1 MSKGDSSDSGASAD
15 LDIATIKQALAS
27 SSTATRITQLRSIE
41 ERFTQKSLDG
51 TSIARLLPLFFG
63 THAFYTDRQSRLSVQ
78 KCLVALI
85 AAGVDSKTIAPLIA
99 ALRKESQKH
108 GIAPTNAFVLVEWCS
123 LFMQHLDASLW
134 DQFASDIIL
143 TEADAL
149 EKCHQS
155 VSRKSVAHSAIV
167 VTRRG
172 LRKLFSSLELS
183 EKRLSASVDVLAT
196 KGAQSTPRNAVLL
209 GVIAGVSA
217 RKDHLRPVLE
227 SLKPKYYEFFTR
239 EITGSRTA
247 VPEHLVLGL
256 GDFFTSFA
264 TLQEI
269 SKELVPALEKGLLR
283 APEVILGGV
292 VTPLV
297 RSLPDSFDL
306 SNILEKNLLK
316 PLLSN
321 AKSTNPA
328 IRTCALDAFRVLVN
342 KSTSTTSLEKV
353 INEIATPLKSGKLA
367 SPDHRILHAQMLEA
381 APLSMSSAEQVASAI
396 SLIAAK
402 EGNEGALAA
411 ETSALAKAV
420 TFLLANDGEV
430 PKAVLDSVTKGLA
443 EKKIPS
449 RKYWLLRVGV
459 ILHSLAGVKSVSPGM
474 VAFVEAAVPKI
485 AATFTEVTA
494 NAATAAQSGLI
505 VGAYILTA
513 VSPHIQRLLPGS
525 AADSSLKNASVTKQS
540 LSLDPKSSFLL
551 SHRIYS
557 KITIEEDLVWFSRA
571 LSSVF
576 QSLEQNSD
584 GQVALA
590 WSEAIIYLIS
600 AQSVPY
606 EKTIAKEDLES
617 QANSLLVLARQEL
630 IPRANWIELCL
641 RMELDPGEL
650 VTKYQDELV
659 AEIEN
664 KTSFDQKTDAIKKAA
679 YNAAADLAF
688 VAPETIISRLL
699 ETLRRDLN
707 ISQLQDIGPVEAA
720 IFRTPEGTAFVDVL
734 AKKSQQGLDKNK
746 KDYDILKWEEEL
758 KSQLEKKKGQQK
770 KLTPEEN
777 AKVNAQLKKESQI
790 RQSITEIEARLL
802 RGIGI
807 IQSLATGPPT
817 DATQWLGTAVS
828 LLIGIMD
835 AGATLITGDAA
846 PLTYITCAEKV
857 TERLGSMRP
866 FVGVAALRLRGVSL
880 AENYQEEAV
889 EDLITRV
896 LYRLRFAGEQ
906 RPFDSVSLIYALP
919 LVLDLLRKGGVGD
932 SPDDA
937 DAQLVLAIEF
947 LSYHTDVCSD
957 EAVPRAE
964 LLSVL
969 ISSMQAYA
977 QHYKLLKDCFAD
989 MCRCIAPN
997 MNREEMM
1004 VLAKG
1009 ALVPETRVRSTVLQS
1024 ISADVDMSELSYS
1037 DEIWI
1042 AAHDDEEEN
1051 QDLGHEIWEESGFEV
1066 TAEVPLRML
1075 PFLESKDGQ
1084 LRRGAAR
1091 SLAEASSLHNDSL
1104 DAVLDQL
1111 KATYAELAKP
1121 RVQLLDEFGMPK
1133 KMDLSDPWEGRQGI
1147 ATAFKELS
1155 PVLKIEHLDPLFDFL
1170 IGAGPLG
1177 DKNGAVRSEML
1188 DASIK
1193 AIDVHGKSILDQLM
1207 TKFEK
1212 TLEQPDKNSDA
1223 SDRVN
1228 EAVIIMY
1235 GALARHLSPGDPKIP
1250 IVIDRLVATLS
1261 TPSETVQ
1268 YAIAECLP
1276 PLIRACPDQ
1285 SSKYFSQVT
1294 EQLLSSKK
1302 YAVQR
1307 GSAYGLAGLV
1317 MGRGI
1322 AALREYRIL
1331 STLTD
1336 AMENKKEANQRE
1348 AALLAYELL
1357 ATMLGRVFEPYVIQ
1371 VVPQLLTGFGDAN
1384 ANVRDACLAAAK
1396 ACFARLSSY
1405 GVKQIMPTLLYG
1417 LDEQQWRSKKGACDL
1432 LGAMAYLDPQQLA
1445 NSLPDIIP
1453 PLTGVLN
1460 DSHKEVRSAANRSLK
1475 RFGEVITNPE
1485 IKSLVDIIL
1494 KALSDPTKYT
1504 DEALDSLIKVQFVH
1518 YLDAPSLALVT
1529 RILQR
1534 GLGDRSNTKRKA
1546 AQVIGSL
1553 AHLTEKKDIIMH
1565 LPVLVAGLKIAV
1577 VDPVPTTR
1585 ATASRALGSL
1595 VEKLGEDT
1603 LPDLI
1608 PGLMQTLKSDTGAGD
1623 RLGSAQAL
1631 SEVLAGLGTTR
1642 LEETLPTILQN
1653 VESSKP
1659 AVREGF
1665 MSLFIFLP
1673 VCFGNSFSNYLGRI
1687 IPPILAGLADDIE
1700 SIRETAL
1707 RAGRLLVKNFA
1718 ARAVDLLL
1726 PELERGLAD
1735 DSYRIRLSSV
1745 ELVGDLLFNLTGIK
1759 AGTEAED
1766 IEDDEN
1772 IKEAGASLKETL
1784 GEEKRNKILSALY
1797 VCRCDTAGAV
1807 RSAAIAVWK
1816 VLVHSPRTLKE
1827 LVPTLTQ
1834 LLIRRLGSSNME
1846 HKVIASN
1853 ALGELIRKAGDGV
1866 LSSLLPTLEEGLQTS
1881 TDVDA
1886 KQGIC
1891 LALRELISSASPEAL
1906 EDHEKTLIS
1915 VVRTALTDSDD
1926 EVREAAAEAF
1936 DSLQQM
1942 FGKRAVDQVLPFLL
1956 NLLRSEGEADNALQA
1971 LLTLLTET
1979 TRSNIILPN
1988 LIPTLTTPPISSFDA
2003 KALASLS
2010 KVAGPAMNRRL
2021 PNIINSLMDNEIN
2034 CKEDGLRDELATSFD
2049 TVIQSI
2055 DEYDGL
2061 NTVMNVLL
2069 QLLKHEDHRRRS
2081 ATARHLGNFFT
2092 AASVDYSRYNQD
2104 IIRSLL
2110 NSFDDRDEDVV
2121 KAAWAALSA
2130 FTKKLRK
2137 EEMESLVIS
2146 TRQTL
2151 QRVGVA
2157 GANLRGFELPKG
2169 INAVLPIFLQG
2180 LMNGTADQRVQAALG
2195 ISDIVDRTSEASL
2208 KPFVTQI
2215 TGPLIRVVS
2224 ERATEVKSAILLT
2237 LNNLLDKMP
2246 AALKPFLPQ
2255 LQRTFAKSLADS
2267 SSETLRTRAAKAL
2280 GTLIKYTPRIDP
2292 LIAELVTGSKT
2303 ADPGVKTAMLKA
2315 LYEVISKAGANMG
2328 EASRASVLS
2337 LIDMDTDERDDT
2349 MTITN
2354 AKLLGALI
2362 KNVSEEAA
2370 QGLLKNRVA
2379 TTHFTHSSVLALNS
2393 VLVESPDALLQSSL
2407 ADDLPDLLCQGV
2419 TNKNVFVADNCIL
2432 ASGKYLLSDSPKT
2445 FETTKGV
2452 FEALATA
2459 IQPGNAT
2466 DSRRLALVVVRTI
2479 CRKDMEMVRPHVALL
2494 AQPIFASVRDPVIP
2508 VKLAAEA
2515 AFVELF
2521 NVADEDSRIF
2531 DKFMAGPGMD
2541 LPANTKRSMG
2551 DYFKRVAMRLGSQIR
2566 ERREA
2571 EGGQGG
2577 LGLSNDEA
2585 EDEKEIWSP
2594 DASECLLRTPTTW
2607 KVKIII
2613 DNVSDWNNKTAF
2625 LSRLPTLCEVRV
2637 TCGKSPRL
2645 VRQTESSAL
2654 EPTNPK
2660 GGSLHPTS
2668 IEDRPSPLTT
2678 IKMVN
2683 LRTQKRLASAV
2694 IGCGQRKIWLDPNE
2708 QSEISNAN
2716 SRQTIRKL
2724 ISDGLII
2731 RKPTTQHSRSRAR
2744 ELNLARREGR
2754 HRGYG
2759 KRKGTADARMP
2770 SQVLWMRRLRVLRR
2784 LLVKY
2789 RASGKIDKHLY
2800 HELYHSSKGNA
2811 FKHKR
2816 ALVEHIHRAKAEK
2829 ARESALQE
2837 EMDAKRAKNKAARER
2852 KQERAVAKRNAL
2864 LAEEGFGAVTV
2875 CQSSLFARGTLIIRV
2890 SALPELPPPPPPPT
2904 SSALNKSIVSV
2915 NDVLS
2920 ERALDNQSPQ
2930 PPREAAFVFVFSIAA
2945 DAMSLA
2951 GVRGTSRVLRSIARP
2966 VAVSATCTRPASSLA
2981 LEDQQQALS
2990 AHLNKADPAV
3000 FDIIEKEKERQ
3011 KHFINLIP
3019 SENFTSQA
3027 VLDALGSVMQNK
3039 YSEGYP
3045 GARYYGGN
3053 EFIDQSERLCQQRA
3067 LESFGLDPKLWG
3079 VNVQALSGAPAN
3091 LYVYS
3096 ALMNT
3101 HDRLMG
3107 LDLPHGG
3114 HLSHGYQTPTKKI
3127 SAISKYFETLP
3138 YRLNETTGYIDYD
3151 KLEEMASIYRPK
3163 VIVAGASAYSRLID
3177 YQRMR
3182 EICDKVNAYLLAD
3195 IAHISGLVA
3204 AKVIPGPFAHADI
3217 VTTTSHKSLRGP
3229 RGAMIFFRKGVR
3241 RQNPKTKEDILYDLE
3256 GPINNSVF
3264 PGHQGGPHNHTI
3276 TALAVALKQAQTPEF
3291 QAYQSQVLKNAKAF
3305 AKRLSEPKGKGG
3317 LGYKLVSG
3325 GTDNHLVLADLKPQ
3339 GIDGGRVERVLELVG
3354 VAANK
3359 NTVPGDRSA
3368 LVPGGLRM
3376 GTPAMTTR
3384 GFSEDDFVR
3393 VADVVDRAIII
3404 ASRIDKAARKA
3415 AEEKGDK
3422 SPGKIK
3428 VFLEHLGDGE
3438 TQSEIVQLRS
3448 EVEDWVGTY
3457 PLPWSTAQ

>member
-1 MSKGDSSDSGASAD
+1 MCASPRPLPRFYQPADPSSAA
-15 LDIATIKQALAS
+15 LDNGS
-27 SSTATRITQLRSIE
+27 ITNLLQL
-41 ERFTQKSLDG
+41 L
-51 TSIARLLPLFFG
+51 FG
-63 THAFYTDRQSRLSVQ
+63 TYAFYADRQSRLSVQ
-78 KCLVALI
+78 KCLIALI
-85 AAGVDSKTIAPLIA
+85 SSGVDSKTIAPLIT
-99 ALRKESQKH
+99 ALRKESQKP

-123 LFMQHLDASLW
+123 LFMQHLDASQW
-134 DQFASDIIL
+134 DQFATDIIL
-143 TEADAL
+143 ADADAL
-149 EKCHQS
+149 EKCHQP

-172 LRKLFSSLELS
+172 LRKLFPSNELS
-183 EKRLSASVDVLAT
+183 EKRLSAAVDVLAT

-217 RKDHLRPVLE
+217 RKDHLRPLLD
-227 SLKPKYYEFFTR
+227 SLKSKYYDFFTR
-239 EITGSRTA
+239 EIIGSRTA
-247 VPEHLVLGL
+247 VPEHVVLGL

-264 TLQEI
+264 TLEEI
-269 SKELVPALEKGLLR
+269 SKELIPALEKGLLR

-297 RSLPDSFDL
+297 RSLPDTFDL
-306 SNILEKNLLK
+306 SKVLEQNLLK

-321 AKSTNPA
+321 AKSTNAA
-328 IRTCALDAFRVLVN
+328 IRAGSLGAFSALVN
-342 KSTSTTSLEKV
+342 KSGDTASLEKV
-353 INEIATPLKSGKLA
+353 INEVATPLKSGKLA
-367 SPDHRILHAQMLEA
+367 SPDHRILHAQMLQA
-381 APLSMSSAEQVASAI
+381 APLSKSSAEQVANAVSI
-396 SLIAAK
+396 IAAK

-420 TFLLANDGEV
+420 AFLLTNDAEV
-430 PKAVLDSVTKGLA
+430 PKSVLESVTKGLT
-443 EKKIPS
+443 ERKIPS
-449 RKYWLLRVGV
+449 RKYWLLRVGA
-459 ILHSLAGVKSVSPGM
+459 ILQPLTEVQSVSSGM
-474 VAFVEAAVPKI
+474 AAFVDAVIPKMI
-485 AATFTEVTA
+485 TTFTEVTT
-494 NAATAAQSGLI
+494 NAASAAQSGLI

-513 VSPHIQRLLPGS
+513 VSTHIQRLLPGS
-525 AADSSLKNASVTKQS
+525 AADVSMAKSSVTKQS
-540 LSLDPKSSFLL
+540 LSLDSKSSFLL

-557 KITIEEDLVWFSRA
+557 KVTADEDLRWFSRA
-571 LSSVF
+571 LNSIF
-576 QSLEQNSD
+576 HSLEQNSD
-584 GQVALA
+584 NQVTLA
-590 WSEAIIYLIS
+590 WSEAMIHLITAQTVPATIQQETSKILSDLYIRSPKLVSSFIITGLWDHLRHSGSPDKEPSSGAHNLIQVVKAICLTPS
-600 AQSVPY
+600 EI
-606 EKTIAKEDLES
+606 EKSGATVDKEDLES
-617 QANSLLVLARQEL
+617 QANNLLVLARPEL
-630 IPRANWIELCL
+630 IPRTNWIDLCL
-641 RMELDPGEL
+641 RMELDPGNL
-650 VTKYQDELV
+650 VKKYQDELV
-659 AEIEN
+659 TEIEN
-664 KTSFDQKTDAIKKAA
+664 QTSFNQKVCMPLIKSKCLANQSGQVDAIKKAA

-688 VAPETIISRLL
+688 VAPETIIPRLL

-707 ISQLQDIGPVEAA
+707 AEQLHDIGPVEAA
-720 IFRTPEGTAFVDVL
+720 IFRTPEGTVFVDVL
-734 AKKSQQGLDKNK
+734 AKKSQQVIDKNK

-758 KSQLEKKKGQQK
+758 RSQLEKKKGQQK
-770 KLTPEEN
+770 KLTPDEN
-777 AKVNAQLKKESQI
+777 AKVNAQLKKESLI

-807 IQSLATGPPT
+807 IRSLATGPPT

-835 AGATLITGDAA
+835 AGATMITGDAA
-846 PLTYITCAEKV
+846 PLAYITCADKV

-880 AENYQEEAV
+880 AENYQEEPV
-889 EDLITRV
+889 EDLVTRV

-919 LVLDLLRKGGVGD
+919 LVLELLRKGGVGN
-932 SPDDA
+932 SADDA

-969 ISSMQAYA
+969 ITSMQAYA
-977 QHYKLLKDCFAD
+977 QHYKLLRDCFAD

-997 MNREEMM
+997 MDREEM
-1004 VLAKG
+1004 VILAKG

-1024 ISADVDMSELSYS
+1024 ISAEVDMSELGYS

-1051 QDLGHEIWEESGFEV
+1051 QDLGREIWEESGFEV
-1066 TAEVPLRML
+1066 TPEVPLKML

-1084 LRRGAAR
+1084 LRRAAAR
-1091 SLAEASSLHNDSL
+1091 SLAEASSLHNESL
-1104 DAVLDQL
+1104 HAVFDQL
-1111 KATYAELAKP
+1111 KATYIELAKP
-1121 RVQLLDEFGMPK
+1121 RVQQLDEFGMPK

-1147 ATAFKELS
+1147 ATAFKEIA
-1155 PVLKIEHLDPLFDFL
+1155 PVFKVDQLDPFFDFL
-1170 IGAGPLG
+1170 IDAGPLG

-1193 AIDVHGKSILDQLM
+1193 AIEIHGKGILDRLM
-1207 TKFEK
+1207 SKFEQ

-1223 SDRVN
+1223 ADRVN

-1250 IVIDRLVATLS
+1250 TVIDRLVATLS

-1285 SSKYFSQVT
+1285 SSKYFGQIM
-1294 EQLLSSKK
+1294 EQLLTSKK

-1357 ATMLGRVFEPYVIQ
+1357 SAMLGRVFEPYVIQ
-1371 VVPQLLTGFGDAN
+1371 IVPQLLTGFGDAN
-1384 ANVRDACLAAAK
+1384 ANVREACLAAAK
-1396 ACFARLSSY
+1396 ACFAKLSSY
-1405 GVKQIMPTLLYG
+1405 GVKRIMPTLLDG
-1417 LDEQQWRSKKGACDL
+1417 LEEQQWRSKKGACDL

-1460 DSHKEVRSAANRSLK
+1460 DSHKEVRAAANRSLK
-1475 RFGEVITNPE
+1475 RFGEVINNPE

-1553 AHLTEKKDIIMH
+1553 AHLTEKKDVVMH

-1687 IPPILAGLADDIE
+1687 VPPILAGLADDVE

-1759 AGTEAED
+1759 AGTEADD
-1766 IEDDEN
+1766 IEEDEN

-1853 ALGELIRKAGDGV
+1853 ALGELIRKAGDSV

-1891 LALRELISSASPEAL
+1891 FALRELISSASPEAL

-1915 VVRTALTDSDD
+1915 VVRTALTDSD
-1926 EVREAAAEAF
+1926 ENVREAAAEAF
-1936 DSLQQM
+1936 DSLQQI

-1956 NLLRSEGEADNALQA
+1956 NLLRSEDEADNALQA

-1979 TRSNIILPN
+1979 SRSNIILPN
-1988 LIPTLTTPPISSFDA
+1988 LIPTLTTPPISAFDA

-2034 CKEDGLRDELATSFD
+2034 CKDDGLHEELATSFD

-2069 QLLKHEDHRRRS
+2069 QLLKHEDHRRRA
-2081 ATARHLGNFFT
+2081 ATARHLGNFFA

-2110 NSFDDRDEDVV
+2110 NSFDDRDADVV
-2121 KAAWAALSA
+2121 KASWTALSA

-2169 INAVLPIFLQG
+2169 INAILPIFLQG

-2246 AALKPFLPQ
+2246 VALKPFLPQ
-2255 LQRTFAKSLADS
+2255 LQRTFAKSLADP

-2337 LIDMDTDERDDT
+2337 LIDMDTDERDEA

-2362 KNVSEEAA
+2362 KNVPEEAA
-2370 QGLLKNRVA
+2370 LGLLKNRVA
-2379 TTHFTHSSVLALNS
+2379 TSHFTHSSVLALNS
-2393 VLVESPDALLQSSL
+2393 VLAESPDALLQSSL
-2407 ADDLPDLLCQGV
+2407 ADDLPELLCQGV

-2432 ASGKYLLSDSPKT
+2432 ATGKYLLSDSPKT
-2445 FETTKGV
+2445 FETTKGI
-2452 FEALATA
+2452 FEALAA
-2459 IQPGNAT
+2459 VIQPGNAT
-2466 DSRRLALVVVRTI
+2466 DSRRLALVVVRTVS
-2479 CRKDMEMVRPHVALL
+2479 RKDMEMVRPHVALL

-2521 NVADEDSRIF
+2521 NVADEESRIF
-2531 DKFMAGPGMD
+2531 DKFMAGPGAD

-2551 DYFKRVAMRLGSQIR
+2551 DYFKRVAMRLGSQAR

-2585 EDEKEIWSP
+2585 EDEKEIWSVGKV
-2594 DASECLLRTPTTW
+2594 DVGSE
-2607 KVKIII
+2607 
-2613 DNVSDWNNKTAF
+2613 AF
-2625 LSRLPTLCEVRV
+2625 S
-2637 TCGKSPRL
+2637 
-2645 VRQTESSAL
+2645 
-2654 EPTNPK
+2654 
-2660 GGSLHPTS
+2660 
-2668 IEDRPSPLTT
+2668 
-2678 IKMVN
+2678 
-2683 LRTQKRLASAV
+2683 
-2694 IGCGQRKIWLDPNE
+2694 
-2708 QSEISNAN
+2708 
-2716 SRQTIRKL
+2716 
-2724 ISDGLII
+2724 
-2731 RKPTTQHSRSRAR
+2731 
-2744 ELNLARREGR
+2744 
-2754 HRGYG
+2754 
-2759 KRKGTADARMP
+2759 
-2770 SQVLWMRRLRVLRR
+2770 
-2784 LLVKY
+2784 
-2789 RASGKIDKHLY
+2789 
-2800 HELYHSSKGNA
+2800 
-2811 FKHKR
+2811 
-2816 ALVEHIHRAKAEK
+2816 
-2829 ARESALQE
+2829 
-2837 EMDAKRAKNKAARER
+2837 
-2852 KQERAVAKRNAL
+2852 
-2864 LAEEGFGAVTV
+2864 
-2875 CQSSLFARGTLIIRV
+2875 
-2890 SALPELPPPPPPPT
+2890 
-2904 SSALNKSIVSV
+2904 
-2915 NDVLS
+2915 
-2920 ERALDNQSPQ
+2920 
-2930 PPREAAFVFVFSIAA
+2930 
-2945 DAMSLA
+2945 
-2951 GVRGTSRVLRSIARP
+2951 
-2966 VAVSATCTRPASSLA
+2966 
-2981 LEDQQQALS
+2981 
-2990 AHLNKADPAV
+2990 
-3000 FDIIEKEKERQ
+3000 
-3011 KHFINLIP
+3011 
-3019 SENFTSQA
+3019 
-3027 VLDALGSVMQNK
+3027 
-3039 YSEGYP
+3039 
-3045 GARYYGGN
+3045 
-3053 EFIDQSERLCQQRA
+3053 
-3067 LESFGLDPKLWG
+3067 
-3079 VNVQALSGAPAN
+3079 
-3091 LYVYS
+3091 
-3096 ALMNT
+3096 
-3101 HDRLMG
+3101 
-3107 LDLPHGG
+3107 
-3114 HLSHGYQTPTKKI
+3114 
-3127 SAISKYFETLP
+3127 
-3138 YRLNETTGYIDYD
+3138 
-3151 KLEEMASIYRPK
+3151 
-3163 VIVAGASAYSRLID
+3163 
-3177 YQRMR
+3177 
-3182 EICDKVNAYLLAD
+3182 
-3195 IAHISGLVA
+3195 
-3204 AKVIPGPFAHADI
+3204 
-3217 VTTTSHKSLRGP
+3217 
-3229 RGAMIFFRKGVR
+3229 
-3241 RQNPKTKEDILYDLE
+3241 
-3256 GPINNSVF
+3256 
-3264 PGHQGGPHNHTI
+3264 
-3276 TALAVALKQAQTPEF
+3276 
-3291 QAYQSQVLKNAKAF
+3291 
-3305 AKRLSEPKGKGG
+3305 
-3317 LGYKLVSG
+3317 
-3325 GTDNHLVLADLKPQ
+3325 
-3339 GIDGGRVERVLELVG
+3339 
-3354 VAANK
+3354 
-3359 NTVPGDRSA
+3359 
-3368 LVPGGLRM
+3368 
-3376 GTPAMTTR
+3376 
-3384 GFSEDDFVR
+3384 
-3393 VADVVDRAIII
+3393 
-3404 ASRIDKAARKA
+3404 
-3415 AEEKGDK
+3415 
-3422 SPGKIK
+3422 
-3428 VFLEHLGDGE
+3428 
-3438 TQSEIVQLRS
+3438 
-3448 EVEDWVGTY
+3448 
-3457 PLPWSTAQ
+3457 